1 MNSQVSPQQ
10 HFQQALLVQE
20 RILEGRKEVMLQT
33 KLALKIKKLISC
45 KNEKLGEI
53 LVIII
58 LFMFDKTSFVE

>member
-1 MNSQVSPQQ
+1 
-10 HFQQALLVQE
+10 
-20 RILEGRKEVMLQT
+20 MLQT
-33 KLALKIKKLISC
+33 KLALKIKKLMSC

>member
-1 MNSQVSPQQ
+1 
-10 HFQQALLVQE
+10 
-20 RILEGRKEVMLQT
+20 MLQT

-58 LFMFDKTSFVE
+58 LLMFDKTSFAEWFCFETRIEIHTFIYIIV